1 MKAYWVQIHDGDW
14 GMYIHAETSG
24 KAKAQYL
31 KVDPEVYG
39 ADFVDLS
46 AQRCPDLDD
55 KPFTDD
61 VMNSA
66 KRYVDEEW
74 QGKNLWL
81 EWCSC
86 PLCAAAEKEA
96 VPHA

>member
-1 MKAYWVQIHDGDW
+1 MKAYWVQIKDNDW
-14 GMYIHAETSG
+14 GMYIHAETPG

-31 KVDPEVYG
+31 KVDPDLFSC
-39 ADFVDLS
+39 DFVDLE
-46 AQRCPDLDD
+46 AHRCKDLDN

-61 VMNSA
+61 TMNSA
-66 KRYVDEEW
+66 KRYVGEEW

-86 PLCAAAEKEA
+86 SLCSMVLEL
-96 VPHA
+96 V